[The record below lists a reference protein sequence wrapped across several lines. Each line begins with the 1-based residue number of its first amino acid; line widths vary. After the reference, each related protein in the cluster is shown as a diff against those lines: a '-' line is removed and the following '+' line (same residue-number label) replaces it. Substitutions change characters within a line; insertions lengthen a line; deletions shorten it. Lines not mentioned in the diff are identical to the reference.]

1 MKMFKNYIVITV
13 VTLLMSEVVRS
24 QGGNVDMANSQPNIP
39 IDNDHNKE
47 ADNII
52 ITNNEE
58 P

>member
-1 MKMFKNYIVITV
+1 MFKKYIVITV

-52 ITNNEE
+52 ITNNQE